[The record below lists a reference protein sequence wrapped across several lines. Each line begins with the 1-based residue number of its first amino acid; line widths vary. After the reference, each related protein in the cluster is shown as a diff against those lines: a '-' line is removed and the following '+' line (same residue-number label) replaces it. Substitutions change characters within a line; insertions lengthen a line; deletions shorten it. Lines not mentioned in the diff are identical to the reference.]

1 MNYNPEK
8 IFNAKEILNV
18 LFRNKKIVLSVLFL
32 AVIVFSVIALFLPDY
47 YESEVI
53 LYPAS
58 SSSVSQSLLEKNIK
72 SKDILKFGEDEEVEQ
87 AQQILQSDL
96 IRERI
101 IEKYNLAEHYQ
112 IDKDAEYQHS
122 DLLDSYDDNVT
133 IRRTKYNSVRINVID
148 QSPDTAALIAN
159 DIANLLDTTMNY
171 LQKTRSEKAFQI
183 VKKEYQKLQSQI
195 NFLNDSLTSL
205 RSLGVNDYKSQSEVF
220 NQALAQAIL
229 KNNSK
234 AVKALENKIN
244 TLSEYGSS
252 YIQISNY
259 LEFQTEQ
266 LSILH
271 SKYAEAKV
279 DVEQNLPHKF
289 IVSKAFAAEKPT
301 YPIRWL
307 IVLLGVFST
316 LFLLTFILL
325 IFEK

>member
-1 MNYNPEK
+1 MNYNPER
-8 IFNAKEILNV
+8 IFSLKEILEV
-18 LFRNKKIVLSVLFL
+18 LLRNKK
-32 AVIVFSVIALFLPDY
+32 SVISISFISAVVFVVISLFLPDY

-58 SSSVSQSLLEKNIK
+58 SSSISQSLLERNIK
-72 SKDILKFGEDEEVEQ
+72 SKDILKFGEEEEVEQ
-87 AQQILQSDL
+87 VQQILQSDL
-96 IRERI
+96 IRMRI
-101 IEKYNLAEHYQ
+101 IKKYNLSEHYQ
-112 IDKDAEYQHS
+112 IDKESKYQHAN
-122 DLLDSYDDNVT
+122 LLETYDDNVT
-133 IRRTKYNSVRINVID
+133 VRRTKYNSVRITVLD

-171 LQKTRSEKAFQI
+171 LQKTRSIKAFEI
-183 VKKEYQKLQSQI
+183 VEKEYHKLESEI
-195 NFLNDSLTSL
+195 NLLNDSLTKL
-205 RSLGVNDYKSQSEVF
+205 RDLGVNDYKSQSEVF

-234 AVKALENKIN
+234 AIKALENKIN
-244 TLSEYGSS
+244 TLSTYGSS
-252 YIQISNY
+252 YMQISNY

-266 LSILH
+266 LSILR

-289 IVSKAFAAEKPT
+289 IVSKAFAAEKAT

-307 IVLLGVFST
+307 VVLIGVFAS

>member
-18 LFRNKKIVLSVLFL
+18 LLRNKKTVLFVSFL
-32 AVIVFSVIALFLPDY
+32 AAIVFSVIALFLPDY

-72 SKDILKFGEDEEVEQ
+72 SKDILKFGEDEDVEQ

-101 IEKYNLAEHYQ
+101 ISKYHLAEHYK
-112 IDKDAEYQHS
+112 ISKNTEYQKS
-122 DLLDSYDDNVT
+122 DLLDCYDDNVT
-133 IRRTKYNSVRINVID
+133 IRRTKYNSVRITVVD
-148 QSPDTAALIAN
+148 ESPDTAALIAN
-159 DIANLLDTTMNY
+159 DISNLLDTTMNY
-171 LQKTRSEKAFQI
+171 LQKTRSEKAFRI
-183 VKKEYQKLQSQI
+183 VENEYQKLQAQI
-195 NFLNDSLTSL
+195 NLLNDSLTSL
-205 RSLGVNDYKSQSEVF
+205 RALGVNDYKSQSEVF

-289 IVSKAFAAEKPT
+289 IVSKAFPAERPT

-307 IVLLGVFST
+307 IVLLGVFSS
-316 LFLLTFILL
+316 LVLLTFILL

>member
-1 MNYNPEK
+1 
-8 IFNAKEILNV
+8 L
-18 LFRNKKIVLSVLFL
+18 L
-32 AVIVFSVIALFLPDY
+32 LPDY

-58 SSSVSQSLLEKNIK
+58 SSSISQSLLEKNIK

-101 IEKYNLAEHYQ
+101 IEKYNLSKHYK
-112 IDKDAEYQHS
+112 INKNSEYQHS

-133 IRRTKYNSVRINVID
+133 VRRTKYNSVRITVLD
-148 QSPDTAALIAN
+148 QNPDTAALIAN
-159 DIANLLDTTMNY
+159 DIANLLDTTMNH
-171 LQKTRSEKAFQI
+171 LQKTRSIRAFEI
-183 VKKEYQKLQSQI
+183 VEKEYRKLELEI
-195 NFLNDSLTSL
+195 NMLNDSLTKL
-205 RSLGVNDYKSQSEVF
+205 RALGINDYESQSEVY

-234 AVKALENKIN
+234 AVDALEKRIN
-244 TLSEYGSS
+244 SFSEYGSS
-252 YIQISNY
+252 YMQITNY
-259 LEFQTEQ
+259 LKFQTEQ

-289 IVSKAFAAEKPT
+289 IVSEAFAAEKPS

-307 IVLLGVFST
+307 VVLIGVFSS
-316 LFLLTFILL
+316 LILLTFILL